1 MAKLLILNRRT
12 EIPFQSSLSNGL
24 LMIYVKVKTK
34 DVRFSIPVPYALL
47 NIAISVAF
55 SKFIQKHADKWTKE
69 HFKRKG
75 LNFTFPIIDKSM
87 LKPIVKELKKHKG
100 MILVDVKATDGT
112 EVRVKL

>member
-1 MAKLLILNRRT
+1 
-12 EIPFQSSLSNGL
+12 
-24 LMIYVKVKTK
+24 MIYVKVKTK

-55 SKFIQKHADKWTKE
+55 SKFIQKHAIKWTKE
-69 HFKRKG
+69 QFKRKG

-100 MILVDVKATDGT
+100 MVLVDVKATDGT

>member
-1 MAKLLILNRRT
+1 MAKSLILNRQT
-12 EIPFQSSLSNGL
+12 EIPFQSSLSNGS
-24 LMIYVKVKTK
+24 LMIHVKVKTE

-55 SKFIQKHADKWTKE
+55 SKFIQKHAVKWTKE

-100 MILVDVKATDGT
+100 MVLVDVKATDGT

>member
-1 MAKLLILNRRT
+1 
-12 EIPFQSSLSNGL
+12 
-24 LMIYVKVKTK
+24 MIHVKVKTK
-34 DVRFSIPVPYALL
+34 DVRFSILVPYALL

-55 SKFIQKHADKWTKE
+55 SKFIQKHAIKWTKE

-100 MILVDVKATDGT
+100 MVLVDVKATDGT

>member
-1 MAKLLILNRRT
+1 
-12 EIPFQSSLSNGL
+12 
-24 LMIYVKVKTK
+24 MIHVKVKTK

-47 NIAISVAF
+47 NVAISIVCL
-55 SKFIQKHADKWTKE
+55 KFFQKHADKWTTE

-75 LNFTFPIIDKSM
+75 LNFTFPLIDKSM

-100 MILVDVKATDGT
+100 MVLVDVKATDGT

>member
-1 MAKLLILNRRT
+1 
-12 EIPFQSSLSNGL
+12 
-24 LMIYVKVKTK
+24 MIYVKVKTK

-55 SKFIQKHADKWTKE
+55 SKFIQKHAIKWTKE

-87 LKPIVKELKKHKG
+87 LKPIVKELRKHKG
-100 MILVDVKATDGT
+100 MVLVDVKATDGT

>member
-1 MAKLLILNRRT
+1 
-12 EIPFQSSLSNGL
+12 
-24 LMIYVKVKTK
+24 MIHVKVNTK

-47 NIAISVAF
+47 NIAISAAF
-55 SKFIQKHADKWTKE
+55 SKFIQKHAVKWTKE

-100 MILVDVKATDGT
+100 MVLVDVKTTDGT

>member
-1 MAKLLILNRRT
+1 M
-12 EIPFQSSLSNGL
+12 

-55 SKFIQKHADKWTKE
+55 SKFIQKHAIKWTKE

-100 MILVDVKATDGT
+100 MVLVDVKATDGT

>member
-1 MAKLLILNRRT
+1 MVKLLILNRQT

-24 LMIYVKVKTK
+24 LMIHVKVKTK

-55 SKFIQKHADKWTKE
+55 SKFIQKHAVKWTKE

-100 MILVDVKATDGT
+100 MVLVDVKATDGT
-112 EVRVKL
+112 EIRVKL

>member
-1 MAKLLILNRRT
+1 M
-12 EIPFQSSLSNGL
+12 

-55 SKFIQKHADKWTKE
+55 SKFIQKHAIKWTKE

-87 LKPIVKELKKHKG
+87 LKPIVKELRKHKG
-100 MILVDVKATDGT
+100 MVLVDVKATDGT

>member
-1 MAKLLILNRRT
+1 
-12 EIPFQSSLSNGL
+12 
-24 LMIYVKVKTK
+24 MIYVKVKTK

-55 SKFIQKHADKWTKE
+55 SKFIQKHAIKWTKE